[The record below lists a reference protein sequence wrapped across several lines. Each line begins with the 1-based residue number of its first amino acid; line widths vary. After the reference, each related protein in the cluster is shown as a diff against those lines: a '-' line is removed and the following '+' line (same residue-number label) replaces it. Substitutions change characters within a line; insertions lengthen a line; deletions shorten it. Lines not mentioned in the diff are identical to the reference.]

1 MGGIRKYCGSHVLMR
16 KSKVNSPNA
25 HLLKDEAWLR
35 TKYIDENLS
44 FRMISALIPCSS
56 LTVSRAIRKAGIDV
70 KPKHITYGDIVY
82 PDRKGAN
89 SPTWKGGTHRCPDC
103 NIEIGYRYS
112 NNNKPVRC
120 DLCASKFYRGDKHH
134 SWKPPEE
141 RQGTEAEQLRNS
153 IQYDEWR
160 YAVYKRDKNLCQ
172 ICGVRKDPMV
182 AHHLDGFN
190 LFPEKRFDVD
200 NGVTLCKTHHLQF
213 HRLFGFGKN
222 TTEQFQEYVEQMTV
236 ELVY

>member
-1 MGGIRKYCGSHVLMR
+1 MNTPRVK
-16 KSKVNSPNA
+16 SPNA
-25 HLLKDEAWLR
+25 HLLDNPEWLR
-35 TKYIDENLS
+35 SEYFDKNKSLLNICES
-44 FRMISALIPCSS
+44 IPCAK
-56 LTVSRAIRKAGIDV
+56 LTVLRRFKKYGIET
-70 KPKHITYGDIVY
+70 KPKYVTYSDVVY
-82 PDRKGAN
+82 SDRKGAS

-112 NNNKPVRC
+112 KNNKPVRC

-172 ICGVRKDPMV
+172 ICGIRKDPMI
-182 AHHLDGFN
+182 AHHLDGFGI
-190 LFPEKRFDVD
+190 FPEKRFDVD
-200 NGVTLCKTHHLQF
+200 NGVTLCNTHHLQF
-213 HRLFGFGKN
+213 HRMFGFGKN
-222 TTEQFQEYVEQMTV
+222 TAEQFQEYVEQMTV